1 MGGLTLFNHY
11 VRDPSGNYIKVS
23 VEEPPVTYIP
33 TPHAPPKQAQPQPEP
48 EQKAP
53 QKEAPPVHHRGT
65 PQPPRRP
72 PETQFANKMLGH
84 LNLGDIDS
92 GDLLLLALLFFLFRQ
107 KADEEL
113 LIAIGLLLIL

>member
-1 MGGLTLFNHY
+1 MFNHY

-23 VEEPPVTYIP
+23 VDEPPVTYIP

>member
-1 MGGLTLFNHY
+1 MYNHY

-33 TPHAPPKQAQPQPEP
+33 HTPPKPAPPPPKHIEPQPTSQREALP
-48 EQKAP
+48 HHESSP
-53 QKEAPPVHHRGT
+53 QE
-65 PQPPRRP
+65 RP

-92 GDLLLLALLFFLFRQ
+92 GDLLLLALLFFLLHQ

-113 LIAIGLLLIL
+113 LIALGLLLIL